1 MTCSDQYEK
10 DLGQGGIIDTYE
22 QVSATT
28 SYEVLDVGLQQVN
41 DAQDT
46 ATLVVFGAVR
56 RQVGEQRG
64 PGRRPRGRSAG

>member
-1 MTCSDQYEK
+1 MLTGDLRDQYEN
-10 DLGQGGIIDTYE
+10 DLTQGGIIDTYE

-41 DAQDT
+41 EAQDT

-56 RQVGEQRG
+56 R
-64 PGRRPRGRSAG
+64 RSR